1 MGRHRRLRHTRPVE
15 VLVGRSNV
23 AGRSGRRSPIPVVVA
38 AAVIGVGLTSCGE
51 LGGTA
56 DTPAQE
62 TGIPQDAATWRVMA
76 APEPTAEGASVH
88 LGVTRLGCAN
98 GVTGAVLEP
107 TILVEEDRV
116 VISTPVEH
124 FSGGADC
131 PDNDV
136 VYVDVELGQDAL
148 GKDLVDAGC
157 LSDGE
162 AASTAACSLGPA
174 RWHLPTA
181 AGVDEVVDW
190 TAPADYS
197 FQVTSL
203 CGERAFLGTFDINVS
218 ADEVSSV
225 ASLDGRSPDLAEHDA
240 MTVQDILHEANAGLR
255 GGRTVRLSLDEEGN
269 PRYVS
274 IGENLA
280 QSDGAS
286 CYFIHELS
294 APSSRR

>member
-1 MGRHRRLRHTRPVE
+1 MS
-15 VLVGRSNV
+15 RSTV
-23 AGRSGRRSPIPVVVA
+23 AGRSGPRSPIPVVA
-38 AAVIGVGLTSCGE
+38 AAVIVVGLTSCGKPE
-51 LGGTA
+51 GTA
-56 DTPAQE
+56 GTPTDG
-62 TGIPQDAATWRVMA
+62 TGIPQDAATWRVVA
-76 APEPTAEGASVH
+76 APEPSTDGASVH

-98 GVTGAVLEP
+98 GVTGAVVEP
-107 TILVEEDRV
+107 TVLAEGDRV

-136 VYVDVELGQDAL
+136 VYLDVELGQEAL
-148 GKDLVDAGC
+148 GKDLVDAAC

-162 AASTAACSLGPA
+162 AASTTACSLGPA
-174 RWHLPTA
+174 RWHLPAA
-181 AGVDEVVDW
+181 AGVDEMVNW
-190 TAPADYS
+190 TVPADYS

-203 CGERAFLGTFDINVS
+203 CGERAFLGTFDIKVS
-218 ADEVSSV
+218 ADKVTSV

-240 MTVQDILHEANAGLR
+240 MTVQDILHEAKAGLR
-255 GGRTVRLSLDEEGN
+255 DGRTVRLSLDEEGN